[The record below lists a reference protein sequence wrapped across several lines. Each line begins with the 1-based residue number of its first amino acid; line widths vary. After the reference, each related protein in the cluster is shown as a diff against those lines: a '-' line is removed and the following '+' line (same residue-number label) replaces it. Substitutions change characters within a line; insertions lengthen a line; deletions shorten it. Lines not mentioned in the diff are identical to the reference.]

1 MRPFRSLAAILAAAM
16 LAAACGTGNEN
27 GPVKQGGTFRLGTIE
42 GIDSL
47 NPFVGFNQDSYSTW
61 FYIYPSLV
69 QYDLSTYKFIPN
81 FAKSWQTSSDGL
93 TWTFHLVHG
102 ARWTDGKP
110 LTSRD
115 VAWTINTILKF
126 QSGP

>member
-1 MRPFRSLAAILAAAM
+1 MRPFRSLATILAAAM
-16 LAAACGTGNEN
+16 LAAAGGSGNQTGA
-27 GPVKQGGTFRLGTIE
+27 VKQGGTLRVGTIE

-69 QYDLSTYKFIPN
+69 QYNLTNYNFAPN
-81 FAKSWQTSSDGL
+81 FAKSWQTSSDGR

-102 ARWTDGKP
+102 AKWNDGK
-110 LTSRD
+110 
-115 VAWTINTILKF
+115 
-126 QSGP
+126 